1 MGLRTRLL
9 RTAFAFAIAVSPA
22 ATVSAKPRPAAPAAT
37 VSRDVSRIHIENFGQ
52 VNANFFRGAQPEGQ
66 DYADLA
72 AFGVRTLIDLQEA
85 DGDPNEARL
94 AKTNGM
100 KYVRIP
106 MSTHRPPTS
115 EQLAEFFRIVN
126 DPASQPVY
134 VHCKGGRH
142 RTGVMTAAY
151 RMTFDGWNAD
161 RAFGEMKQFKFG
173 ADFLHPEFKKFV
185 YAFDPRKANTAAVAT
200 SQQ

>member
-1 MGLRTRLL
+1 MGLRARLL
-9 RTAFAFAIAVSPA
+9 RTALAFAIAFSPA
-22 ATVSAKPRPAAPAAT
+22 ATVAAKTRPVVPAAT
-37 VSRDVSRIHIENFGQ
+37 VTRDLSRIHIDNFGQ
-52 VNANFFRGAQPEGQ
+52 VSATYFRGGQPEGQ
-66 DYADLA
+66 DYVDLA

-94 AKTNGM
+94 AQANGM
-100 KYVRIP
+100 RYVRIP
-106 MSTHRPPTS
+106 MSTHRPPTG
-115 EQLAEFFRIVN
+115 EQLAQFFRIVN

-161 RAFGEMKQFKFG
+161 RAFGEMKQYKFG
-173 ADFLHPEFKKFV
+173 ADMLHPEFKKFV
-185 YAFDPRKANTAAVAT
+185 YGYDPRKVSAAAVAAV
-200 SQQ
+200 QQ